1 MDNPAGAGSVIANNK
16 PAPTGFMEKNG
27 SKLKL
32 MVVFAAAAITCL
44 LILKFR
50 NKKPAIE
57 KDVKVEKK

>member
-1 MDNPAGAGSVIANNK
+1 MDNSAGAGSVIVNNK

-32 MVVFAAAAITCL
+32 MLVFAAAAVVCL
-44 LILKFR
+44 VILKFR

-57 KDVKVEKK
+57 KDVKIEKK